1 MTLGSIIQ
9 KVVIFCSNEKPMEK
23 ETKETEEQISQSNGK
38 VKLESV
44 RETKR
49 QQHKTFPPEATRARL
64 PSHFK
69 TTPAETSD
77 ATSASAS
84 PVSPDSPFM
93 MSRRS
98 TGPLKRA
105 PTIELEE
112 NPAYRPQ
119 GGPDYLK
126 ILAKYKLFGKDDR
139 QGRVVCRFVN
149 TGNIRNRQPQM
160 VKIEEFS
167 AQGNQEFLAHIR
179 IGNSDPPQSIPAF
192 PTWLIL

>member
-9 KVVIFCSNEKPMEK
+9 KVIIFCSNEKTMEK
-23 ETKETEEQISQSNGK
+23 DSKENEAQLSQSNGR
-38 VKLESV
+38 VKLEPT
-44 RETKR
+44 REMIR
-49 QQHKTFPPEATRARL
+49 QQHKTFPAEAPRTRH

-69 TTPAETSD
+69 TTPAETSAD
-77 ATSASAS
+77 SSASAS
-84 PVSPDSPFM
+84 PVSPDSPTM
-93 MSRRS
+93 MSRRPR
-98 TGPLKRA
+98 GPLKRA

-126 ILAKYKLFGKDDR
+126 ILAKYKLFGKDER

-149 TGNIRNRQPQM
+149 AGNIRNRQPQM

-167 AQGNQEFLAHIR
+167 AQGNQEFLAHIH
-179 IGNSDPPQSIPAF
+179 IGNSDPPQSIPIL
-192 PTWLIL
+192 PTWLIM